1 MAFRKRNAIKEKFNL
16 GLPFLY
22 TPEEKKTEE
31 FRETSEPIFEH
42 VVEPICKANKETDYI
57 EQYGDKIAKSYPTPA
72 FYAKGNTVALCIYRI
87 INDRTRPFLQFLLV
101 CEDGKS
107 FKMPTI
113 KHVDNSMKELINR
126 TSKEVQQFF
135 SGLDKETETEYKGF
149 ILNENEKAAIVF
161 AAHDYMLTVD
171 KYDTDFSE
179 QTKNNTKM
187 KMKTKTKEKKW
198 CWVLP
203 TEIVNDGSCM
213 NIPIDEADTDF
224 FCKNNAMI
232 NLYTESEAQTHT
244 EAPMVAYSIATES
257 TLEYQCIFGAPRASS
272 SYYYGPYYLFGSYN
286 QTILE
291 MAQRKKQDNK
301 LIMMRSLFFPGK
313 VKVSVD
319 TERDHT
325 ERDHTERDHTEN
337 KAEQDI
343 EWTDRYDSVFFV
355 DSATKHVKYI
365 CKSRNQQQ
373 TLSYIY
379 IT

>member
-1 MAFRKRNAIKEKFNL
+1 MAFRKRNSIKEKFNL

-31 FRETSEPIFEH
+31 FRETSEPIFEQH
-42 VVEPICKANKETDYI
+42 IDENIIEHNKPNKEPDYI

-72 FYAKGNTVALCIYRI
+72 FYAKGNVLALCIYRI

-101 CEDGKS
+101 CEDGNGKS

-113 KHVDNSMKELINR
+113 KHVYNNMKELINR
-126 TSKEVQQFF
+126 TSEEVQQFF
-135 SGLDKETETEYKGF
+135 TGLETETEYKGF
-149 ILNENEKAAIVF
+149 ILNEKAAIVF

-171 KYDTDFSE
+171 KYDTDFSA
-179 QTKNNTKM
+179 QTKNNT

-224 FCKNNAMI
+224 FCKNKAMI

-257 TLEYQCIFGAPRASS
+257 ILEYQCIFGAPRASS

-291 MAQRKKQDNK
+291 MAQIKKQDNK
-301 LIMMRSLFFPGK
+301 LIMVRSLFFPGK

-325 ERDHTERDHTEN
+325 ERDHTDTEN